1 MKLGYLREGRKGR
14 TVWFIR
20 PSEAEE
26 TGHEP
31 KLRQPRLLLEEDYN
45 VKAAELRSFIVEL
58 TPARHHGVKTATAHF
73 SSRAKINKN
82 RALIVPNFL

>member
-1 MKLGYLREGRKGR
+1 MTDGLVYCLLGRQKQKRLV
-14 TVWFIR
+14 T
-20 PSEAEE
+20 
-26 TGHEP
+26 EP
-31 KLRQPRLLLEEDYN
+31 KLSQPRLLLEEDYN